1 MQYQAISNI
10 DTKQDSTDVI
20 MQDSIDQQQE
30 SIYNIEQGDQRRQP
44 VVIIR
49 SPATYKHKSNNNSST
64 LNGANATA
72 TSSGSSIKGV
82 ASNPINNFQFT
93 SSNFFNRNLT
103 PNKDLI
109 NLTQTSYPKDHE
121 PSPTKRGKKASAA
134 NNRWLYSMNE
144 LQKTM
149 PIALKQTTTVFPGP
163 PASSQLQIKA
173 GGLKAQPVNPRLLL
187 TSKYMNSSQ
196 RCKTQLQQQ
205 QNQF

>member
-1 MQYQAISNI
+1 
-10 DTKQDSTDVI
+10 

-44 VVIIR
+44 VVIIK
-49 SPATYKHKSNNNSST
+49 SPPTYKHKSHNNSST

-109 NLTQTSYPKDHE
+109 NLT
-121 PSPTKRGKKASAA
+121 
-134 NNRWLYSMNE
+134 
-144 LQKTM
+144 
-149 PIALKQTTTVFPGP
+149 
-163 PASSQLQIKA
+163 
-173 GGLKAQPVNPRLLL
+173 
-187 TSKYMNSSQ
+187 
-196 RCKTQLQQQ
+196 
-205 QNQF
+205 